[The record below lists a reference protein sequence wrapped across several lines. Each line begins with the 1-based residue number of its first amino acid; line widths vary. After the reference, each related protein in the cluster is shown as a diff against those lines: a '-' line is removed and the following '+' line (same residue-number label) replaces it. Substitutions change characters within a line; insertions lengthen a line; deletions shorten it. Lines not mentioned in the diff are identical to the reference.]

1 MKRILFGL
9 VAIFLMAGCGGG
21 QQNNVSIQ
29 GHTASGFDVNKLADV
44 VKKSTNPEVLEKA
57 INDPSNKITNLDLDN
72 DGNID
77 YLKVVEKG
85 NNQLQVVDDVSNNQS
100 VDVATINVQPTSN
113 NQANLSVQANP
124 TYAGDMYYYH
134 SHISLGD
141 ILLLSY
147 LMRPHAYYVP
157 VYHYGYYP
165 HYYTRTR
172 VVTSRPTGSSSSYS
186 RGYGSRS
193 SLSNPTRSQR
203 SFGTR
208 DNSAPVRSGGFGR
221 SRSSSWGSSSGGFG
235 HSSGGFGS
243 RSGFGR
249 SRSGFGRRR

>member
-1 MKRILFGL
+1 MKKILFGL

-29 GHTASGFDVNKLADV
+29 GHTASGFDVNKLAGV

-100 VDVATINVQPTSN
+100 VDVATINVQPAGN
-113 NQANLSVQANP
+113 NEANLSVQANP

-186 RGYGSRS
+186 RGYSSRS
-193 SLSNPTRSQR
+193 SLGNPTRSQR

-221 SRSSSWGSSSGGFG
+221 SRSSSWGSSSGFG